1 MLLNLPTTLTWLR
14 IVLIP
19 VFVSV
24 YYLPDAWLTPPARN
38 WIAMSV
44 FALAAITDWFD
55 GYLARRLGAVSA
67 FGAFLDPVA
76 DKLMV
81 AAALILLVQLG
92 RAEAYLAIIII
103 GREIAVSALREWM
116 AQLGRS
122 RKVAVAF
129 IGKIKTVAQMTALI
143 ALLLWEP
150 VIPGISTRVLG
161 TVALWIAAIL
171 TLWSMLHYLR
181 LAAPHFAAEPVRA
194 ESQAQPVARPVTK
207 THARPRHAK
216 NRRAMRPIKRP
227 GPQTH

>member
-1 MLLNLPTTLTWLR
+1 MLRAAPAQAMLLNIPTSLTWLR

-24 YYLPDAWLTPPARN
+24 YYLPDPWMSPVARN
-38 WIAMSV
+38 WIGMSV
-44 FALAAITDWFD
+44 FALAAVTDWFD
-55 GYLARRLGAVSA
+55 GYLARKLGAVSA

-103 GREIAVSALREWM
+103 GREITVSALREWM
-116 AQLGRS
+116 AHIGRS
-122 RKVAVAF
+122 RKVSVAF

-150 VIPGISTRVLG
+150 VIPGISTRLLG
-161 TVALWIAAIL
+161 TIALWVAAIL
-171 TLWSMLHYLR
+171 TLWSMFHYLR
-181 LAAPHFAAEPVRA
+181 RAAPHFASEPLATPTETRPSRSARA
-194 ESQAQPVARPVTK
+194 RSRARALKAPK
-207 THARPRHAK
+207 
-216 NRRAMRPIKRP
+216 
-227 GPQTH
+227 PQTH